1 MTCLW
6 DKSWEPASKLP
17 GLCDWVACLKPPPPP
32 SFTNL
37 RITDWNGK
45 PIAFG
50 NSAHYVC
57 DRGFSFEEDPAQ
69 EEQTYTCQD
78 GTAPD
83 TRRGFFDVPDDEEDW
98 PRCVRGKPL
107 EVLKCVQYDL
117 VRSPL
122 VYNLYRYQDLPAQ
135 NPLSLRMRDSVI
147 SFQPNFLRRWRS
159 RATFRARQCESN
171 VILS

>member
-6 DKSWEPASKLP
+6 DKSWEPDDRLP
-17 GLCDWVACLKPPPPP
+17 GPCDWVACLKPPLPP

-50 NSAHYVC
+50 NSVHYVC

-83 TRRGFFDVPDDEEDW
+83 TTRGFFDVPADEEDW
-98 PRCVRGKPL
+98 PRCVRG
-107 EVLKCVQYDL
+107 ESSVTMVVLKSVQ
-117 VRSPL
+117 S
-122 VYNLYRYQDLPAQ
+122 Q
-135 NPLSLRMRDSVI
+135 NRTMIYLD
-147 SFQPNFLRRWRS
+147 
-159 RATFRARQCESN
+159 
-171 VILS
+171 